1 MNIRRKLLYSLFLI
15 LFSLTILAGCES
27 TKKTEA
33 PQNIAYS
40 DFIPQEFLWEPVAP
54 GIERFDFENPAI
66 PLVYHAVKIDL
77 TNDNLQLVCYPDDA
91 TKQSAAGTFKGMTTT
106 TFAKKNNC
114 IAAINVSPFEG
125 RFFKK
130 KIIGMHFV
138 NGNLFSKA
146 NSRYSSIVFFNDR
159 HAQIIKNQE
168 ENLPDGASFAF
179 GGFFTVLQNGQV
191 QYSFAE
197 TYNSR
202 SGAGISQDGKI
213 LYLLVVEGENSSKS
227 TGLTYQQCGEIFL
240 ALGCTD
246 ALEFDGGGSAEICL
260 NGKSLLNYKNRRIQA
275 NSFGFKEK
283 E

>member
-1 MNIRRKLLYSLFLI
+1 MNIRRKLLFSLFFI
-15 LFSLTILAGCES
+15 FFSLTFFAGCVS
-27 TKKTEA
+27 TNNSEA
-33 PQNIAYS
+33 AHNFTNS

-77 TNDNLQLVCYPDDA
+77 TNDNLQLVCYPDDT

-106 TFAKKNNC
+106 AFAQKNNC

-146 NSRYSSIVFFNDR
+146 NPRYSSIVFFNDR

-179 GGFFTVLQNGQV
+179 GGFFTVLQNSQV

-213 LYLLVVEGENSSKS
+213 LYLLVVEGEISSKS

-275 NSFGFKEK
+275 SSFGFKEK